1 MKTKKIIRGSYNN
14 VEELT
19 SKLNRKINFLYKD
32 LTNLREDVVNEGK
45 AAVRKGK
52 AIIKDEGRGLI
63 RQGKAIIKDGEKAVE
78 GVYNKAKTLY
88 KDVEQDLKYFKGGTD
103 APDVGD
109 IAPFK
114 YNTKGVY
121 DFNQSAKLLEKM
133 DTYGVNRNTYKDVCK
148 INPGSKHCATA
159 VTNRALETNGDKYV
173 TAFNLRGSG

>member
-32 LTNLREDVVNEGK
+32 LTNLGEDVVNE
-45 AAVRKGK
+45 
-52 AIIKDEGRGLI
+52 
-63 RQGKAIIKDGEKAVE
+63 GKAIIKDGEKAVE
-78 GVYNKAKTLY
+78 SVYNKTKTLY
-88 KDVEQDLKYFKGGTD
+88 KDVERDLKYFKGGTD

-121 DFNQSAKLLEKM
+121 DFNQSAKLIEKM

-159 VTNRALETNGDKYV
+159 VTNRALETNGGKYV